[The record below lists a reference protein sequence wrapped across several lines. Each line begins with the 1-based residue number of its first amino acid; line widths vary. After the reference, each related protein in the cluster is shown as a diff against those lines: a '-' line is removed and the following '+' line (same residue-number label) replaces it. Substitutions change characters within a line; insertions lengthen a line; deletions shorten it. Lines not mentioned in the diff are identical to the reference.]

1 MKAKKAPKI
10 GTRVRVHKACEHY
23 TRLRGEVGTL
33 VERYGAASRPVI
45 GVWFPDG
52 TLRLFWD
59 HQLEVVVDEL
69 WVSSEGPAST
79 CSGFRRYLPGIGR

>member
-23 TRLRGEVGTL
+23 PRLRGEVSTL
-33 VERYGAASRPVI
+33 VELYGAASRPVI

-52 TLRLFWD
+52 TSRSFLD
-59 HQLEVVVDEL
+59 HQLEVVADEL
-69 WVSSEGPAST
+69 
-79 CSGFRRYLPGIGR
+79 